1 MSTSATIETTH
12 TVGFFNANKWPIQL
26 VISRFNITLHLQPGE
41 YILDKEGR
49 KINDP
54 FFEAYAKTKQLA
66 RETSVAP
73 VGLVRIPLPTS
84 GQAIAVPDGQSVRAV
99 TQFTSDTRG
108 QRVPIIPAPKSFPDQ
123 TINKAAVIPMSMDE
137 ARKAGLVQR
146 VREVPEDFG
155 APDSDGAPPRKV
167 PTIRYAMDS
176 TRGQKPTALP
186 PQVMENVPPGREAL
200 VTQLNQAVQAPVE
213 AENAAIFMNTV
224 TPTAPPGATVTAGAP
239 SDSPLPPPSLDDA
252 DTEQPEP
259 GTMPL
264 AVPPPPVEE
273 STAKYACVACGKG
286 FPFRSQLER
295 HAKQVHRSDFDA
307 VMAPYPEAR

>member
-1 MSTSATIETTH
+1 MSTGTETSNTL
-12 TVGFFNANKWPIQL
+12 GYYNANKWPIQL

-41 YILDKEGR
+41 YILDKGGR

-73 VGLVRIPLPTS
+73 IPLIRIPLPTS

-99 TQFTSDTRG
+99 TEFTSDARG
-108 QRVPIIPAPKSFPDQ
+108 QRVPVIPAPKSFPDQ
-123 TINKAAVIPMSMDE
+123 SINKAAVIPMSMAE
-137 ARKAGLVQR
+137 ARKAGLVQK

-155 APDSDGAPPRKV
+155 VTDGEGMPPRGV
-167 PTIRYAMDS
+167 PTIRYAMDA
-176 TRGQKPTALP
+176 TRSKPTVLP
-186 PQVMENVPPGREAL
+186 PQITENVPMGREAL
-200 VTQLNQAVQAPVE
+200 VTQLQQAVQAPVD

-239 SDSPLPPPSLDDA
+239 SDAPLPPPTLDEEA
-252 DTEQPEP
+252 GQEP
-259 GTMPL
+259 DL
-264 AVPPPPVEE
+264 AVPPPPAEE

-307 VMAPYPEAR
+307 VMAPYPESR